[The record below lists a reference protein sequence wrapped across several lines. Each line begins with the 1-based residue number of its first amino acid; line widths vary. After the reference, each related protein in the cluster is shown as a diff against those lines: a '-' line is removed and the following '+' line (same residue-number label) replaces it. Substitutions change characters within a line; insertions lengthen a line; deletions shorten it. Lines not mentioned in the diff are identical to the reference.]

1 MPMTDIVVLDHKI
14 HGLSA
19 ADYASAL
26 RDRLPDHDVA
36 LARTPAEKS
45 ALLETAT
52 VATGYQITESQVE
65 SAESLSLFIC
75 TFAGTGHLPTEALEA
90 NGVTV
95 ENASG
100 VHGPNIAEQVLG
112 NILTF
117 VRRLDQGWR
126 QEQRASWNHYQA
138 GELKGSTATVVG
150 QGPIGRT
157 IVDRL
162 NAFDVTTIGVRYTP
176 SKGGPADEVIGFE
189 DGELD
194 EALAET
200 DHLVL
205 ACPLTDLTADL
216 VDEETLLLLPTHATL
231 VNVARGEV
239 VDTDALIDA
248 LRTNKIRGAALDVTA
263 PEPLPADS
271 PLWALENCHI
281 TPHNAGHTPR
291 YWDRCAAIV
300 ETALSEL

>member
-1 MPMTDIVVLDHKI
+1 MTDIVVLDHKI

-19 ADYASAL
+19 ADYAAAL
-26 RDRLPDHDVA
+26 RETLRGYDIA

-45 ALLETAT
+45 KQLETAT
-52 VATGYQITESQVE
+52 VATGYQISETQVE
-65 SAESLSLFIC
+65 SADSLSLFIC
-75 TFAGTGHLPTEALEA
+75 TFAGTGHLPLETLER

-126 QEQRASWNHYQA
+126 QEQRSSWNHYQA
-138 GELKGSTATVVG
+138 GELKGSTATVIG

-189 DGELD
+189 DAD
-194 EALAET
+194 INEALART

-205 ACPLTDLTADL
+205 ACPLTDLTAEL
-216 VDEETLLLLPTHATL
+216 IDEEALLLLPTHATL
-231 VNVARGEV
+231 VNVARGEI
-239 VDTDALIDA
+239 VDTDALVDA
-248 LRTNKIRGAALDVTA
+248 LQTNKLRGAALDVTA
-263 PEPLPADS
+263 PKPLPADS
-271 PLWALENCHI
+271 PLWELENCHI
-281 TPHNAGHTPR
+281 TPHNAGHTPK
-291 YWDRCAAIV
+291 YWDRCAEIV
-300 ETALSEL
+300 KTALAEL

>member
-1 MPMTDIVVLDHKI
+1 MTDIVVLDHKI

-19 ADYASAL
+19 ANYVQAL
-26 RDRLPDHDVA
+26 RDVLPEYDIA
-36 LARTPAEKS
+36 LARTPAEKY
-45 ALLETAT
+45 ATLETAT
-52 VATGYQITESQVE
+52 IATGYRINESQIE
-65 SAESLSLFIC
+65 RAESLSLFIC
-75 TFAGTGHLPTEALEA
+75 TFAGVGHLPLETLET
-90 NGVTV
+90 NGVVV

-117 VRRLDQGWR
+117 VRRLDYGWR

-176 SKGGPADEVIGFE
+176 SKGGPADEVIGF
-189 DGELD
+189 DD
-194 EALAET
+194 DAINSALAQT

-205 ACPLTDLTADL
+205 ACPLTDLTAQL
-216 VDEETLLLLPTHATL
+216 IDEEALLLLPTHATL
-231 VNVARGEV
+231 INVARGEI
-239 VDTDALIDA
+239 VDTDALVDA
-248 LRTNKIRGAALDVTA
+248 LQTNKIRGAALDVTT
-263 PEPLPADS
+263 PEPLPTDS
-271 PLWALENCHI
+271 PLWELENCHI
-281 TPHNAGHTPR
+281 TPHNAGHTPK
-291 YWDRCAAIV
+291 YWSRCAKIV
-300 ETALSEL
+300 ESALTEM

>member
-1 MPMTDIVVLDHKI
+1 MTDIVVLDHKI

-19 ADYASAL
+19 ADYAAAL
-26 RDRLPDHDVA
+26 RETLPEYDIA
-36 LARTPAEKS
+36 LARTPAEK
-45 ALLETAT
+45 AELLETAT
-52 VATGYQITESQVE
+52 VATGYQISEAQVE
-65 SAESLSLFIC
+65 SADSLSLFIC
-75 TFAGTGHLPTEALEA
+75 TFAGTGHLPLEALEA

-126 QEQRASWNHYQA
+126 QEQRSSWNHYQA

-162 NAFDVTTIGVRYTP
+162 NAFDVTTVGVRYTP

-189 DGELD
+189 DD
-194 EALAET
+194 AIHDALART

-205 ACPLTDLTADL
+205 ACPLTDLTAEL
-216 VDEETLLLLPTHATL
+216 VDEEALLLLPTHATL

-239 VDTDALIDA
+239 VDTDALVDA

-271 PLWALENCHI
+271 PLWELENCHV
-281 TPHNAGHTPR
+281 TPHNAGHTPK
-291 YWDRCAAIV
+291 YWDRCAEIV
-300 ETALSEL
+300 ETAVAEL